1 MKLLLISIGGV
12 LVVFELLVLLAVLYG
27 AKKTP
32 PVFEPSDLPEVAQ
45 EEPEDAH
52 ELIS

>member
-1 MKLLLISIGGV
+1 MKLLLISIGGIL
-12 LVVFELLVLLAVLYG
+12 LVFQLLVLLAVLYG

-32 PVFEPSDLPEVAQ
+32 PQFEPSDLSEVAQ
-45 EEPEDAH
+45 EEPEDAP